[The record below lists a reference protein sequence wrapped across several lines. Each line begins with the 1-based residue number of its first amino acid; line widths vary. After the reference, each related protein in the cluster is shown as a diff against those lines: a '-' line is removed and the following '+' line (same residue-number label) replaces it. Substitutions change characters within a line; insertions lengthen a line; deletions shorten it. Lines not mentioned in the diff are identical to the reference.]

1 MSTIGHIDAD
11 LLLQFDGRAPVHLAS
26 VALPLKLVNSTGF
39 GGVVDVNVST
49 DMDEIREAITAAL
62 DALGEKP

>member
-26 VALPLKLVNSTGF
+26 VALPLKLVESTGF
-39 GGVVDVNVST
+39 GGVVEVNVST
-49 DMDEIREAITAAL
+49 DTDEIREVITAAL